1 MSDNYMTHSEQ
12 SNESYEF
19 DAEDDEVQEI
29 TLNT

>member
-19 DAEDDEVQEI
+19 DAEDDEV
-29 TLNT
+29 